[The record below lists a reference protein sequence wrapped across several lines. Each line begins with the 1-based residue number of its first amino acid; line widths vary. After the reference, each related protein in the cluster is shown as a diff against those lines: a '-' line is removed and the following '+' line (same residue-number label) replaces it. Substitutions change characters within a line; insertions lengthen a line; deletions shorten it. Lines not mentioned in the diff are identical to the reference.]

1 MKLVRNQLANFMFS
15 KSDIE
20 KIQTELTS
28 YDKAREKLQSLTRNA
43 TRLCSWAIIQ
53 VHRGNLSQAT
63 KTLNEAKQSLDELQ
77 SLLSAHAELPQFGQ
91 VLVAFQEY
99 AEAKLLFQLKRSGKI
114 AALRDV
120 GTSNTAYLLGM
131 LDFIGEMRR
140 MILDALRRGNANEA
154 QSLLTKME
162 SLYEDLM
169 SLDHTSILP
178 NFRRKLDAD
187 RRILEATRGDVATD
201 LRRVSLEKALRS
213 VERKLG
219 SKGSKRG

>member
-1 MKLVRNQLANFMFS
+1 
-15 KSDIE
+15 
-20 KIQTELTS
+20 
-28 YDKAREKLQSLTRNA
+28 
-43 TRLCSWAIIQ
+43 
-53 VHRGNLSQAT
+53 
-63 KTLNEAKQSLDELQ
+63 LNEAKGSLDQLQ
-77 SLLSAHAELPQFGQ
+77 KLLSSHNELPQFGQ

-99 AEAKLLFQLKRSGKI
+99 AEAKLLFHLKAKGKI
-114 AALRDV
+114 ASLRDV
-120 GTSNTAYLLGM
+120 GTSSTAYLLGM

-140 MILDALRRGNANEA
+140 MILDALRYGKADQA
-154 QSLLTKME
+154 QNLLVKME

-213 VERKLG
+213 VERKLP
-219 SKGSKRG
+219 KGSKRG